1 MGNVSA
7 LTAISGQPHGHLRP
21 LREALLHRLG
31 IKESAQ
37 YLYPDWDITEQHIIW
52 RFETFEASAEHAPL
66 LDDAF
71 KAFDY
76 FYPETNANRLSPAAE
91 LQQVTTNVWRQHVL
105 CLRVAVYALC
115 SEGSNS

>member
-37 YLYPDWDITEQHIIW
+37 YLYPDWDITE
-52 RFETFEASAEHAPL
+52 
-66 LDDAF
+66 
-71 KAFDY
+71 
-76 FYPETNANRLSPAAE
+76 
-91 LQQVTTNVWRQHVL
+91 
-105 CLRVAVYALC
+105 
-115 SEGSNS
+115 